1 MKKICFYVIPLI
13 LIFIVSGC
21 GPRYY
26 LPADKDKPGEIVVS
40 AYTQDGCMEELQE
53 EAKVQ
58 NVEVKLKK
66 IETDLGWEI
75 LLFPFYKG
83 YRCIGEVVGPA
94 KK

>member
-1 MKKICFYVIPLI
+1 MKKIFYGILTFL
-13 LIFIVSGC
+13 LIFVVSGC

-40 AYTQDGCMEELQE
+40 AYTQDGCMEELQA
-53 EAKVQ
+53 EAKTQ
-58 NVEVKLKK
+58 NVEVKLRK

-83 YRCIGEVVGPA
+83 YRCIGEVIGPA
-94 KK
+94 K

>member
-1 MKKICFYVIPLI
+1 MKKVSSW
-13 LIFIVSGC
+13 IVSFLLVCMIAGC

-26 LPADKDKPGEIVVS
+26 IPADKDKPGEIVVS
-40 AYTQDGCMEELQE
+40 AYTQEGCLEELQE
-53 EAKVQ
+53 EAKAQ
-58 NVEVKLKK
+58 NVEVKLRK

-83 YRCIGEVVGPA
+83 YRCIGEVIGPA